1 MKTAFKKHKL
11 KALVSAIALSG
22 MLITPAANALL
33 PTTDAA
39 NLAQSIMNNIQRAM
53 EWAKDAAMQAS
64 QMDLMGELSG
74 LSVDNINN
82 GFANMIARLNRTQA
96 ELQNME
102 QLEKSIP
109 AQDACQTITVS
120 NLLEDAICNADSQV
134 ETLAA
139 QRKEAS
145 DISRGKAGAGKA
157 KPASVAEINDVQIK
171 KTKELVAACDALK
184 DSDGSSLCEKP
195 SLLIAPPGGALSVN
209 EYKAAQHQN
218 EVAANAVA
226 PKVPA
231 ATGYNVE
238 TDSYKQASVADMRR
252 ENIRDLALASL
263 DNVLIITQGTLEGQT
278 RKPGELTAMQKF
290 ADDRFGSASW
300 LCQVTNSCADTT
312 SSSAYVSPAE
322 LEKRAAEMDA
332 FMLHLAVA
340 QYKQSLREEQLM
352 ANLVLMQVD
361 APINNT
367 NKK

>member
-1 MKTAFKKHKL
+1 MKTTIKKHKL
-11 KALVSAIALSG
+11 KALFSAIALSG
-22 MLITPAANALL
+22 MLITPSANALL

-39 NLAQSIMNNIQRAM
+39 NLAQSIMNNLQRAM

-74 LSVDNINN
+74 LQVDNINN

-109 AQDACQTITVS
+109 AQDACQTVTVS
-120 NLLEDAICNADSQV
+120 NLLEDALCNADSQV

-139 QRKEAS
+139 QRQETS
-145 DISRGKAGAGKA
+145 DLSRGKAGGGEA
-157 KPASVAEINDVQIK
+157 KPATVAKIAEVQAT
-171 KTKELVAACDALK
+171 KTRELIASCEALK
-184 DSDGSSLCEKP
+184 DSSGNSMCAKP
-195 SLLIAPPGGALSVN
+195 SLLITAPGGALSDK
-209 EYKAAQHQN
+209 EYKAAQYQN
-218 EVAANAVA
+218 EVAANAIA
-226 PKVPA
+226 PKVPL
-231 ATGYNVE
+231 ATGFNVE
-238 TDSYKQASVADMRR
+238 TDSYKQSALADMRR

-263 DNVLIITQGTLEGQT
+263 DNVLIITQGTLENNT
-278 RKPGELTAMQKF
+278 RKPGELFAMQKF

-361 APINNT
+361 APLDNVT
-367 NKK
+367 KR